1 MQICTLTLWAI
12 DRLIAM
18 SLLCGIEFDSSLGLS
33 DKELP
38 LHIVFTLKRFGSIQ
52 DNYLINK
59 RREKIDM
66 TIRE

>member
-38 LHIVFTLKRFGSIQ
+38 FAYRFQ
-52 DNYLINK
+52 DRYDNPRIGQVSKSYFHF
-59 RREKIDM
+59 
-66 TIRE
+66 